1 MSGAFWW
8 SPEHNGGICGGACAT
23 PDGKP
28 AFINRDAT
36 TEPNWLAKVALERPS
51 LPAVFFLSVGL
62 FEFDQSGTGGNI
74 LEETR
79 HLRDIL
85 RAKNSRV
92 IYQEF
97 VGGHDGLSW
106 VGMLGEGL
114 QRLLES
120 AR

>member
-1 MSGAFWW
+1 V
-8 SPEHNGGICGGACAT
+8 N
-23 PDGKP
+23 K
-28 AFINRDAT
+28 DAT
-36 TEPNWLAKVALERPS
+36 TEGNWLAPLALKRS
-51 LPAVFFLSVGL
+51 SVSARFFLSPGL

-85 RAKNSRV
+85 RAKGGRV

-106 VGMLGEGL
+106 RGMLAEGL
-114 QRLLES
+114 QRLLGD
-120 AR
+120 AH